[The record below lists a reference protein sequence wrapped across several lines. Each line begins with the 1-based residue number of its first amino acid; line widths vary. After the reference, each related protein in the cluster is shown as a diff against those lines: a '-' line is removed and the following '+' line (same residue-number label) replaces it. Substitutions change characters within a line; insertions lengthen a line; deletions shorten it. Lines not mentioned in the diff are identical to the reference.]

1 MCWASWWKLFHRL
14 VSSKTQLSRTS
25 FPVKCCLCVDLQLSV
40 AQKQTRMM
48 SVTTTHSKCYWLPPT
63 FLWLTASAVFT
74 RGVGRTG
81 QTWTLTF
88 DRLTL
93 NLNPNLTHQV
103 RMEDKEVAGAKP
115 ELVTKVYR
123 CQCSTVILIHH
134 LWLNPGGGW
143 RGHTQDRVRYS
154 SNQPATANFH
164 DLDVVCVCVCVML
177 NQWFFPF
184 FPVCSDKVLCSDVF
198 PLCVLNICKH
208 LSPSHWHTHPVIM
221 GLCCRQSSLTFS
233 L

>member
-1 MCWASWWKLFHRL
+1 MC
-14 VSSKTQLSRTS
+14 V
-25 FPVKCCLCVDLQLSV
+25 LSV
-40 AQKQTRMM
+40 MMKTVPQTGFIKDTALTDQFPCEMLSLCWPSAQCSPGTDQNDVSHNNSFQMLLTSSYLPLANSFS
-48 SVTTTHSKCYWLPPT
+48 SV
-63 FLWLTASAVFT
+63 
-74 RGVGRTG
+74 VGRTG

-154 SNQPATANFH
+154 SNQPFTANFH

-198 PLCVLNICKH
+198 PLWALCSEH
-208 LSPSHWHTHPVIM
+208 L
-221 GLCCRQSSLTFS
+221 
-233 L
+233 

>member
-1 MCWASWWKLFHRL
+1 MLL
-14 VSSKTQLSRTS
+14 TSSYLPLANS
-25 FPVKCCLCVDLQLSV
+25 FSSV
-40 AQKQTRMM
+40 
-48 SVTTTHSKCYWLPPT
+48 
-63 FLWLTASAVFT
+63 
-74 RGVGRTG
+74 VGRTG
-81 QTWTLTF
+81 Q
-88 DRLTL
+88 TL

-177 NQWFFPF
+177 NQ
-184 FPVCSDKVLCSDVF
+184 
-198 PLCVLNICKH
+198 
-208 LSPSHWHTHPVIM
+208 
-221 GLCCRQSSLTFS
+221 
-233 L
+233 